1 MSPNYP
7 NDYPPNEDIT
17 IPLNVRAGATIH
29 LSFESFELE
38 GGSCLYDFVKVMDSD
53 GTTELAKLCGEYH
66 SLNIKSSGNKLTV
79 VFHSDKDGN
88 KKGFE
93 ASWTEFAVVEAGEV
107 TSPGYPGSYP
117 NSQNMVKT
125 IYVAEGAKIE
135 LTFTAKSIEPWVAC
149 QYDHLTIYDGN
160 SQNGNNL
167 TVS

>member
-1 MSPNYP
+1 
-7 NDYPPNEDIT
+7 
-17 IPLNVRAGATIH
+17 
-29 LSFESFELE
+29 
-38 GGSCLYDFVKVMDSD
+38 MDSD

-117 NSQNMVKT
+117 NSHTMAKT
-125 IYVAEGAKIE
+125 IYVGDGAKIE
-135 LTFTAKSIEPWVAC
+135 LTFTAMSIEPLGGDSGMDGFEASDLVGFDPC
-149 QYDHLTIYDGN
+149 YDHVTIYDGVTH
-160 SQNGNNL
+160 NGNKL
-167 TVS
+167 TVR